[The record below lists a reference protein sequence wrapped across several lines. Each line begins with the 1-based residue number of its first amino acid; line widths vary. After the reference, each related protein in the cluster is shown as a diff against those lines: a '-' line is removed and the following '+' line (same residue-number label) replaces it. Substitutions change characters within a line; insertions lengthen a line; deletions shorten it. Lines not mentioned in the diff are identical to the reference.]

1 VSIHSSVDDVILLR
15 CSLDDVVDLQRLM
28 DGLHLS
34 DVIEDVVVDGHT
46 LMLGEEAFIKVDKDG
61 LHVDSLS

>member
-1 VSIHSSVDDVILLR
+1 MSIHSSVDDVILLR

-46 LMLGEEAFIKVDKDG
+46 LMLGEGG
-61 LHVDSLS
+61 LHQG